1 MKSTMPIIIA
11 VVVVLFGLNL
21 FFFNVNE
28 IQQAVIIQFGEP
40 VKIIKEPGIYFKF
53 FFHRLYGLII

>member
-21 FFFNVNE
+21 VFFTVNE
-28 IQQAVIIQFGEP
+28 IQLAVIIQFGEP
-40 VKIIKEPGIYFKF
+40 VNVKKEPGI
-53 FFHRLYGLII
+53 